1 MIANFLRQVK
11 NKILLLFYNLLEF
24 FDKSPLQKNNE
35 DIEKYLF
42 RIDKKYAL
50 RYLNFW
56 ISLMPDYNSSI
67 LSDLIEKEK
76 NEDKKE
82 LFNMMLDAE
91 AKKIKLIILKK
102 KILEKKLTSV
112 EKKALI
118 TIKKRFETRN

>member
-102 KILEKKLTSV
+102 KILEKKLP
-112 EKKALI
+112 
-118 TIKKRFETRN
+118 NNN